1 MALEPEKQ
9 DRSYQYG
16 RLLAVPEKA
25 ERDTYSS
32 DETREPN
39 AIRMQPVFSQRPQYA
54 SRILWEQIKKAYF
67 PRLSPAGRAFYD
79 RLIGEIMQQLSHFP
93 EPEQNRPLGDTYLLG
108 YYLQRNE
115 LYRKKERE
123 TEELS

>member
-1 MALEPEKQ
+1 
-9 DRSYQYG
+9 
-16 RLLAVPEKA
+16 
-25 ERDTYSS
+25 
-32 DETREPN
+32 
-39 AIRMQPVFSQRPQYA
+39 
-54 SRILWEQIKKAYF
+54 
-67 PRLSPAGRAFYD
+67 
-79 RLIGEIMQQLSHFP
+79 MQQLSHFP